1 MAALG
6 GTKVLDL
13 HDKIGNIAKGKE
25 ADFVVF
31 DYHASDLMKFKL
43 EQCDSI
49 DKRLFSLLILADD
62 RAVKQTY
69 ILGDLTCAK
78 S

>member
-43 EQCDSI
+43 
-49 DKRLFSLLILADD
+49 
-62 RAVKQTY
+62 
-69 ILGDLTCAK
+69 
-78 S
+78 